1 MSSFSPFSKE
11 ELFPQEEMLEIR
23 KQKGELFIG
32 LPKESYLGE
41 KRVCLTPDAVA
52 ALCSHGHRIVIE
64 TGAGDHANYSDR
76 SYSEAGAKI
85 SSDVEEAFKCSIVL
99 KVAPPTEK
107 EIEYMNPKTILIS
120 SLQLKTQN
128 KSYLKSLTN
137 KQITAVAFDYIKDE
151 NETYPIVKS
160 LSEIAE
166 VIVVAPSENKSA
178 ASSSLTIGKPLK
190 PIQIEKN
197 VYAIDATPSDCVHLA
212 LCGFIKESID
222 LVVTGINFGANL
234 GDDVIYSG
242 TVAGAIEGRFLGLPS
257 IAMSL
262 ASWECKHFDTAGD
275 VAKLLV
281 AQIDKAPL
289 AYNTI
294 INVNVPD
301 IPMGEIKGIKST
313 RLGNRHKSEPSIQD
327 LKDPSLYWIGENGKE
342 ADNGEG
348 TDFHAVSNNFV
359 SVTPLQIDLT
369 KYPELK
375 QVSEWLEDIDY

>member
-1 MSSFSPFSKE
+1 M
-11 ELFPQEEMLEIR
+11 R
-23 KQKGELFIG
+23 
-32 LPKESYLGE
+32 
-41 KRVCLTPDAVA
+41 
-52 ALCSHGHRIVIE
+52 
-64 TGAGDHANYSDR
+64 
-76 SYSEAGAKI
+76 
-85 SSDVEEAFKCSIVL
+85 
-99 KVAPPTEK
+99 
-107 EIEYMNPKTILIS
+107 ILIS
-120 SLQLKTQN
+120 NDDGYQADGIIQL
-128 KSYLKSLTN
+128 
-137 KQITAVAFDYIKDE
+137 A
-151 NETYPIVKS
+151 KS
-160 LSEIAE
+160 LSEDAE

-178 ASSSLTIGKPLK
+178 SSSSLTIGKPLK

-197 VYAIDATPSDCVHLA
+197 IYAIDATPSDCVHLA
-212 LCGFIKESID
+212 LCGFIKDSID

-262 ASWECKHFDTAGD
+262 ASWECKHFDTAGQI
-275 VAKLLV
+275 AKLLV
-281 AQIDKAPL
+281 AQINKAPL
-289 AYNTI
+289 ANNTI

-301 IPMGEIKGIKST
+301 IPMSEIMGIKST

-327 LKDPSLYWIGENGKE
+327 LNNSSLYWIGENGKE

>member
-1 MSSFSPFSKE
+1 M
-11 ELFPQEEMLEIR
+11 R
-23 KQKGELFIG
+23 
-32 LPKESYLGE
+32 
-41 KRVCLTPDAVA
+41 
-52 ALCSHGHRIVIE
+52 
-64 TGAGDHANYSDR
+64 
-76 SYSEAGAKI
+76 
-85 SSDVEEAFKCSIVL
+85 
-99 KVAPPTEK
+99 
-107 EIEYMNPKTILIS
+107 ILIS
-120 SLQLKTQN
+120 NDDGYKADGIIQL
-128 KSYLKSLTN
+128 
-137 KQITAVAFDYIKDE
+137 A
-151 NETYPIVKS
+151 KS

-178 ASSSLTIGKPLK
+178 ASSSLTLGKPLK

-262 ASWECKHFDTAGD
+262 ASWECKHFDTAGNI
-275 VAKLLV
+275 AKLLV
-281 AQIDKAPL
+281 AQIDKSPL

-301 IPMGEIKGIKST
+301 VPMSEIMGIKST

>member
-1 MSSFSPFSKE
+1 M
-11 ELFPQEEMLEIR
+11 R
-23 KQKGELFIG
+23 
-32 LPKESYLGE
+32 
-41 KRVCLTPDAVA
+41 
-52 ALCSHGHRIVIE
+52 
-64 TGAGDHANYSDR
+64 
-76 SYSEAGAKI
+76 
-85 SSDVEEAFKCSIVL
+85 
-99 KVAPPTEK
+99 
-107 EIEYMNPKTILIS
+107 ILIS
-120 SLQLKTQN
+120 NDDGYKADGIIQL
-128 KSYLKSLTN
+128 
-137 KQITAVAFDYIKDE
+137 A
-151 NETYPIVKS
+151 KS

-190 PIQIEKN
+190 PVQIEKN

-262 ASWECKHFDTAGD
+262 ASWECKHFDTAGNI
-275 VAKLLV
+275 AKLLV
-281 AQIDKAPL
+281 NQIDKAPL
-289 AYNTI
+289 SYNTI

-301 IPMGEIKGIKST
+301 IPISEIKGIKST

-327 LKDPSLYWIGENGKE
+327 SKDPSLFWIGENGKE
-342 ADNGEG
+342 ADNGDG

-369 KYPELK
+369 KYPEIK

>member
-1 MSSFSPFSKE
+1 M
-11 ELFPQEEMLEIR
+11 R
-23 KQKGELFIG
+23 
-32 LPKESYLGE
+32 
-41 KRVCLTPDAVA
+41 
-52 ALCSHGHRIVIE
+52 
-64 TGAGDHANYSDR
+64 
-76 SYSEAGAKI
+76 
-85 SSDVEEAFKCSIVL
+85 
-99 KVAPPTEK
+99 
-107 EIEYMNPKTILIS
+107 ILIS
-120 SLQLKTQN
+120 NDDGYKADGIIQL
-128 KSYLKSLTN
+128 
-137 KQITAVAFDYIKDE
+137 A
-151 NETYPIVKS
+151 KS

-262 ASWECKHFDTAGD
+262 ASWECKHFDTAGEI
-275 VAKLLV
+275 AKLLV
-281 AQIDKAPL
+281 AQINKAPL
-289 AYNTI
+289 ANNTI

-301 IPMGEIKGIKST
+301 IPMTEINGIKST

-327 LKDPSLYWIGENGKE
+327 LKNPSLYWIGENGKE

>member
-1 MSSFSPFSKE
+1 M
-11 ELFPQEEMLEIR
+11 R
-23 KQKGELFIG
+23 
-32 LPKESYLGE
+32 
-41 KRVCLTPDAVA
+41 
-52 ALCSHGHRIVIE
+52 
-64 TGAGDHANYSDR
+64 
-76 SYSEAGAKI
+76 
-85 SSDVEEAFKCSIVL
+85 
-99 KVAPPTEK
+99 
-107 EIEYMNPKTILIS
+107 ILIS
-120 SLQLKTQN
+120 NDDGYKADGIIQL
-128 KSYLKSLTN
+128 
-137 KQITAVAFDYIKDE
+137 A
-151 NETYPIVKS
+151 KS

-197 VYAIDATPSDCVHLA
+197 IYVVDATPSDCVHLA

-222 LVVTGINFGANL
+222 IVVTGINFGANL

-257 IAMSL
+257 IAISL
-262 ASWECKHFDTAGD
+262 ASWECKHFDTAGEI
-275 VAKLLV
+275 AKLLV

-301 IPMGEIKGIKST
+301 IPMSEIKGIKST

-327 LKDPSLYWIGENGKE
+327 LKNSSLYWIGENGKE

-348 TDFHAVSNNFV
+348 TDFNAVSNNFV

-369 KYPELK
+369 KYTELK
-375 QVSEWLEDIDY
+375 QVSEWLKDIDY

>member
-1 MSSFSPFSKE
+1 M
-11 ELFPQEEMLEIR
+11 R
-23 KQKGELFIG
+23 
-32 LPKESYLGE
+32 
-41 KRVCLTPDAVA
+41 
-52 ALCSHGHRIVIE
+52 
-64 TGAGDHANYSDR
+64 
-76 SYSEAGAKI
+76 
-85 SSDVEEAFKCSIVL
+85 
-99 KVAPPTEK
+99 
-107 EIEYMNPKTILIS
+107 ILIS
-120 SLQLKTQN
+120 NDDGYKADGIIQL
-128 KSYLKSLTN
+128 
-137 KQITAVAFDYIKDE
+137 A
-151 NETYPIVKS
+151 KS

-166 VIVVAPSENKSA
+166 VIVVAPGKNKSA

-197 VYAIDATPSDCVHLA
+197 IYAIDATPSDCVHLA

-262 ASWECKHFDTAGD
+262 ASWECNHFETAGK

-281 AQIDKAPL
+281 NEIGKVPFAN
-289 AYNTI
+289 NTI

-301 IPMGEIKGIKST
+301 IPMSEIKGIKST
-313 RLGNRHKSEPSIQD
+313 RLGNRHKSEPSMQD

-369 KYPELK
+369 KYPALK
-375 QVSEWLEDIDY
+375 QVSKWLEGIDY

>member
-1 MSSFSPFSKE
+1 M
-11 ELFPQEEMLEIR
+11 R
-23 KQKGELFIG
+23 
-32 LPKESYLGE
+32 
-41 KRVCLTPDAVA
+41 
-52 ALCSHGHRIVIE
+52 
-64 TGAGDHANYSDR
+64 
-76 SYSEAGAKI
+76 
-85 SSDVEEAFKCSIVL
+85 
-99 KVAPPTEK
+99 
-107 EIEYMNPKTILIS
+107 ILIS
-120 SLQLKTQN
+120 NDDGYKADGIIQL
-128 KSYLKSLTN
+128 
-137 KQITAVAFDYIKDE
+137 A
-151 NETYPIVKS
+151 KS

-262 ASWECKHFDTAGD
+262 ASWECKHFDTAGEI
-275 VAKLLV
+275 AKLLV
-281 AQIDKAPL
+281 AQINKAPL
-289 AYNTI
+289 ANNTI

-301 IPMGEIKGIKST
+301 IPMTEIKGIKST

-327 LKDPSLYWIGENGKE
+327 LKNPSLYWIGENGKE

>member
-1 MSSFSPFSKE
+1 M
-11 ELFPQEEMLEIR
+11 R
-23 KQKGELFIG
+23 
-32 LPKESYLGE
+32 
-41 KRVCLTPDAVA
+41 
-52 ALCSHGHRIVIE
+52 
-64 TGAGDHANYSDR
+64 
-76 SYSEAGAKI
+76 
-85 SSDVEEAFKCSIVL
+85 
-99 KVAPPTEK
+99 
-107 EIEYMNPKTILIS
+107 ILIS
-120 SLQLKTQN
+120 NDDGYKADGITQL
-128 KSYLKSLTN
+128 
-137 KQITAVAFDYIKDE
+137 A
-151 NETYPIVKS
+151 KS

-190 PIQIEKN
+190 PIQIETN
-197 VYAIDATPSDCVHLA
+197 IYAIDATPSDCVHLA
-212 LCGFIKESID
+212 LCGFIKESVD

-262 ASWECKHFDTAGD
+262 ASWECKHFETAGNI
-275 VAKLLV
+275 AKLLV

-301 IPMGEIKGIKST
+301 IPMSEIKGIKST

-327 LKDPSLYWIGENGKE
+327 LNNPALFWIGENGKE

-348 TDFHAVSNNFV
+348 TDFHAISNNFV

-369 KYPELK
+369 KYSEVK
-375 QVSEWLEDIDY
+375 QVSDWLEKINY

>member
-1 MSSFSPFSKE
+1 M
-11 ELFPQEEMLEIR
+11 R
-23 KQKGELFIG
+23 
-32 LPKESYLGE
+32 
-41 KRVCLTPDAVA
+41 
-52 ALCSHGHRIVIE
+52 
-64 TGAGDHANYSDR
+64 
-76 SYSEAGAKI
+76 
-85 SSDVEEAFKCSIVL
+85 
-99 KVAPPTEK
+99 
-107 EIEYMNPKTILIS
+107 ILIS
-120 SLQLKTQN
+120 NDDGYKADGIIQL
-128 KSYLKSLTN
+128 
-137 KQITAVAFDYIKDE
+137 A
-151 NETYPIVKS
+151 KS

-262 ASWECKHFDTAGD
+262 ASWECKHFDTAGEI
-275 VAKLLV
+275 AKLLV
-281 AQIDKAPL
+281 AQINKAPL
-289 AYNTI
+289 ANNTI

-301 IPMGEIKGIKST
+301 IPMTEIKGIKST

-327 LKDPSLYWIGENGKE
+327 LKNPSLYWIGENGKE

-375 QVSEWLEDIDY
+375 PVSEWLEDIDY

>member
-1 MSSFSPFSKE
+1 M
-11 ELFPQEEMLEIR
+11 R
-23 KQKGELFIG
+23 
-32 LPKESYLGE
+32 
-41 KRVCLTPDAVA
+41 
-52 ALCSHGHRIVIE
+52 
-64 TGAGDHANYSDR
+64 
-76 SYSEAGAKI
+76 
-85 SSDVEEAFKCSIVL
+85 
-99 KVAPPTEK
+99 
-107 EIEYMNPKTILIS
+107 ILIS
-120 SLQLKTQN
+120 NDDGYKAEGIIQL
-128 KSYLKSLTN
+128 
-137 KQITAVAFDYIKDE
+137 A
-151 NETYPIVKS
+151 KS
-160 LSEIAE
+160 LSEIAD

-178 ASSSLTIGKPLK
+178 ASSSLTIGKSLK
-190 PIQIEKN
+190 PIQIDNN

-262 ASWECKHFDTAGD
+262 ASWECKHFDTAGQI
-275 VAKLLV
+275 AKLLV

-289 AYNTI
+289 SYNTI

-301 IPMGEIKGIKST
+301 ISISEIKGIKST
-313 RLGNRHKSEPSIQD
+313 RLGGRHKSEPSIQD
-327 LKDPSLYWIGENGKE
+327 SKDSSLYWIGENGKE
-342 ADNGEG
+342 ADNAEG

>member
-1 MSSFSPFSKE
+1 M
-11 ELFPQEEMLEIR
+11 
-23 KQKGELFIG
+23 
-32 LPKESYLGE
+32 
-41 KRVCLTPDAVA
+41 RV
-52 ALCSHGHRIVIE
+52 
-64 TGAGDHANYSDR
+64 
-76 SYSEAGAKI
+76 
-85 SSDVEEAFKCSIVL
+85 
-99 KVAPPTEK
+99 
-107 EIEYMNPKTILIS
+107 LIS
-120 SLQLKTQN
+120 NDDGYKADGIIQL
-128 KSYLKSLTN
+128 
-137 KQITAVAFDYIKDE
+137 A
-151 NETYPIVKS
+151 KS

-190 PIQIEKN
+190 PIQIEQN
-197 VYAIDATPSDCVHLA
+197 IYAIDATPSDCVHLA
-212 LCGFIKESID
+212 LCGFIKEPID

-262 ASWECKHFDTAGD
+262 ASWECKHFDTAGNI
-275 VAKLLV
+275 AKLLV
-281 AQIDKAPL
+281 AQINKAPV
-289 AYNTI
+289 ANNTI

-301 IPMGEIKGIKST
+301 IPMTEINGIKST

-327 LKDPSLYWIGENGKE
+327 SKDPSLYWIGENGKE

-348 TDFHAVSNNFV
+348 TDFHAIYSNFV

-369 KYPELK
+369 KYPEIK

>member
-1 MSSFSPFSKE
+1 M
-11 ELFPQEEMLEIR
+11 R
-23 KQKGELFIG
+23 
-32 LPKESYLGE
+32 
-41 KRVCLTPDAVA
+41 
-52 ALCSHGHRIVIE
+52 
-64 TGAGDHANYSDR
+64 
-76 SYSEAGAKI
+76 
-85 SSDVEEAFKCSIVL
+85 
-99 KVAPPTEK
+99 
-107 EIEYMNPKTILIS
+107 ILIS
-120 SLQLKTQN
+120 NDDGYKASGIIQL
-128 KSYLKSLTN
+128 
-137 KQITAVAFDYIKDE
+137 A
-151 NETYPIVKS
+151 KS

-166 VIVVAPSENKSA
+166 VIIVAPSENKSA

-222 LVVTGINFGANL
+222 IVVTGINFGANL

-262 ASWECKHFDTAGD
+262 ASWECKHFDTAGK

-281 AQIDKAPL
+281 KQIDKAPL
-289 AYNTI
+289 AKNTI

-301 IPMGEIKGIKST
+301 IPMTEIKGIKST

-348 TDFHAVSNNFV
+348 TDFHAVSNHFV

-369 KYPELK
+369 KYSELK